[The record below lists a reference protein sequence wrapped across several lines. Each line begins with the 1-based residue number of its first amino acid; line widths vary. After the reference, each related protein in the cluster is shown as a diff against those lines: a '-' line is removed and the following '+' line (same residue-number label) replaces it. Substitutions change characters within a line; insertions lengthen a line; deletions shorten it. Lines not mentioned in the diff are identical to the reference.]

1 MKKTRKIPQNLK
13 VGMRVKA
20 VCMSKCVGDYVV
32 VKVGG
37 DDWRPA
43 AFLAVRG
50 DESGKVVV
58 VTERHINPDTRA
70 VRVLRGQK
78 IQCTDYYYE
87 D

>member
-1 MKKTRKIPQNLK
+1 MKKTMKTPQNLK
-13 VGMRVKA
+13 VGMHVKA

-32 VKVGG
+32 VKLGS
-37 DDWRPA
+37 DDSRPA

-58 VTERHINPDTRA
+58 VTERHINPNTRA

-87 D
+87 G

>member
-50 DESGKVVV
+50 DESRKVVV

-87 D
+87 G